1 MSGFSHLAE
10 QSELPTVIR
19 AKCRRGLM
27 VDEKVLVWEKLRIA
41 AIGRKASASRVSNL
55 LARRSHIK

>member
-1 MSGFSHLAE
+1 MAE

-19 AKCRRGLM
+19 AKGRRGLM
-27 VDEKVLVWEKLRIA
+27 VDEKVLVWEKLRIT